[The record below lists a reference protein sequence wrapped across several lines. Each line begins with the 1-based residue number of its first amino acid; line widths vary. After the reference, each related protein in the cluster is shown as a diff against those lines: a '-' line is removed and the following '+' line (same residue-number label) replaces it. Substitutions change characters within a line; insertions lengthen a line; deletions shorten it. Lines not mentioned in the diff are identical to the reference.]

1 MIETKNDDQN
11 DDQNRPVFGPE
22 IRPDFGPNFG
32 PKIPYVHTTE
42 NSLRVEV
49 EQTLLR
55 YALQAEA
62 RAILSREQI
71 AKCLR
76 VSRADSVDVLYD
88 AEHQK
93 AHYSGL
99 VTCHSVWH
107 CPICAA
113 KISERRRDDT
123 TRAIEA
129 MNELDYRVFFATYTI
144 KHGRH
149 DSLKDLLTGFLD
161 AHTGM
166 TAGTNGQKLRR
177 DFGIIGTIRAL
188 ETTWGLGT
196 SWHPHAHVL
205 IFVGNQSIDEDEL
218 EERLWK
224 AWQRETK
231 RVGLPVHRKGFDFD
245 RTRGAAGDYVAKWG
259 REPIQTPWGVEHEIA
274 KAHIKQSRLNDR
286 YTPFGMLR
294 AIHEGG
300 HDELIPRFREYAMWF
315 KGKRQVRWTPGL
327 AALMGLKDKTDAEI
341 AEEQRE
347 EAYLLGR
354 LTREQWKVVLAN
366 DVRGE
371 ILLIA
376 RQGQWCLVADFLRD
390 LGAEI

>member
-1 MIETKNDDQN
+1 MIETKNDPQNDDQN
-11 DDQNRPVFGPE
+11 DDQNRPVFGP
-22 IRPDFGPNFG
+22 DF
-32 PKIPYVHTTE
+32 PYVHTTE
-42 NSLRVEV
+42 NNAPFEV
-49 EQTLLR
+49 QQTLLR

-62 RAILSREQI
+62 RAILPREQV

-88 AEHQK
+88 GEHQK

-107 CPICAA
+107 CPICAG
-113 KISERRRDDT
+113 KISERRRDDAT
-123 TRAIEA
+123 QAIVT
-129 MNELDYRVFFATYTI
+129 MNELDYRVFFVTYTI

-149 DSLKDLLTGFLD
+149 DSLRQLLDGFLD
-161 AHTGM
+161 AHNGM
-166 TAGTNGQKLRR
+166 SRNKAGKNIKR
-177 DFGIIGTIRAL
+177 DFGLMGTIRAL
-188 ETTWGLGT
+188 ETTWGQGT

-205 IFVGNQSIDEDEL
+205 IFVGNQEVDEQEL

-224 AWQRETK
+224 AWQTETK
-231 RVGLPVHRKGFDFD
+231 RVGFQVHRKGFDFD
-245 RTRGAAGDYVAKWG
+245 RTRGAAADYVAKWG
-259 REPIQTPWGVEHEIA
+259 REPIQTPWGVEHEIT
-274 KAHIKQSRLNDR
+274 KAHIKQSRLHDR

-300 HDELIPRFREYAMWF
+300 HDELIPRFREYATWF
-315 KGKRQVRWTPGL
+315 KGKRQVHWSKGL
-327 AALMGLKDKTDAEI
+327 ADLLGLKDQTDEEI
-341 AEEQRE
+341 AQEKRE

-376 RQGQWCLVADFLRD
+376 RQGEWCLVADFLRD